1 MWLYLLIF
9 IFIVYLATSSTSQK
23 QQHKNFMLSMTL
35 LAIFVGI
42 SDMLGGYD
50 RYIYASLFDNI
61 ADAVDGRENV
71 SILTTFYFYKT
82 ELGYCLWN
90 LLVAQITSN
99 RYIFILL
106 TTLLMY
112 FMFYRAIKQNTENPM
127 IALVIFM
134 ALMFFFSFT
143 YLRQMLAASIGW
155 QALPYVRKKN
165 LKMFLLWVGLAITF
179 HNSAI
184 IFLPVYFLPTNKI
197 KMSWITTAFVVC
209 MLIGV
214 SGIASSLF
222 EVYASYDV
230 ERVAHAGYDKV
241 EGFRWEYLAEVFFFF
256 YFIKKYYYRIGTDA
270 VSLLSIYLSVVFC
283 CILLVFI
290 RSENG
295 GRLGWFYLIG
305 LFSLFSSIYSN
316 KILRLKPHAFF
327 IVCFCLY
334 LRIVISWG
342 VLLSPYKTFFT
353 PGVREGDYIER
364 KYEYDH
370 NYDSNKFYR

>member
-1 MWLYLLIF
+1 MID
-9 IFIVYLATSSTSQK
+9 I
-23 QQHKNFMLSMTL
+23 
-35 LAIFVGI
+35 
-42 SDMLGGYD
+42 
-50 RYIYASLFDNI
+50 IYANLFDGI
-61 ADAVDGRENV
+61 ADAVNGREKI
-71 SILTTFYFYKT
+71 SIFNTFYLYKT

-127 IALVIFM
+127 IALVLFM
-134 ALMFFFSFT
+134 ALTFFFSFT
-143 YLRQMLAASIGW
+143 YLRQMLAVSIGW
-155 QALPYVRKKN
+155 QALQYVRKKN

-222 EVYASYDV
+222 EVYASYDA

-241 EGFRWEYLAEVFFFF
+241 EGFRWEYLAEALFFF
-256 YFIKKYYYRIGTDA
+256 YFIRKYYYKIGADA
-270 VSLLSIYLSVVFC
+270 ISTLGIYLSVVFC
-283 CILLVFI
+283 CILLKFI
-290 RSENG
+290 KSENG

-316 KILRLKPHAFF
+316 KSLRLKPHAIF

-342 VLLSPYKTFFT
+342 VLLSPYKSFFT
-353 PGVREGDYIER
+353 SGVREGDFIER

-370 NYDSNKFYR
+370 NYDTNKFYR